1 MPSRQMMQ
9 GMRNAFDQ
17 AKKDRYKAALA
28 RAGGGPMSNND
39 IVSIKQVHASMLM
52 LACTCLMLDA

>member
-1 MPSRQMMQ
+1 MMQ

-28 RAGGGPMSNND
+28 RAGGTPMSNVD
-39 IVSIKQVHASMLM
+39 IVSIKQVHARKIRVEAKVS
-52 LACTCLMLDA
+52 TIFPRKTS